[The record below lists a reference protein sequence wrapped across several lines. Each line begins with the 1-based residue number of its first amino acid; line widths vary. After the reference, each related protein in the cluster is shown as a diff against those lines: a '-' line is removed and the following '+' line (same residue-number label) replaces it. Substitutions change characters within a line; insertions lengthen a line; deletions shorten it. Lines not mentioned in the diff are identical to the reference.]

1 MSFTAK
7 DALKLYEIDWD
18 DVRARYIKN
27 NLEYKIEQVFNDSRS
42 ITIDGVINKETEKV
56 SILFPQYLFNKSMN
70 VGLTKDIF
78 DILTAHGYDIHYKYT
93 FGESNKNK
101 DFNDY
106 YNCEISIEWFKA
118 NEKTINLKPEEIKMI
133 TAQVALNHYK
143 ELNRLAD
150 KYIDEII
157 VPEIKEVAK
166 TQKFVKFPVFN
177 IYYQGYSFNFSKE
190 YSEYKVN
197 IDLSRRIFDKLK
209 KNGFTLQFKDENYAT
224 EYSDGNGYLKVT
236 WGL

>member
-1 MSFTAK
+1 M
-7 DALKLYEIDWD
+7 
-18 DVRARYIKN
+18 
-27 NLEYKIEQVFNDSRS
+27 
-42 ITIDGVINKETEKV
+42 
-56 SILFPQYLFNKSMN
+56 
-70 VGLTKDIF
+70 
-78 DILTAHGYDIHYKYT
+78 
-93 FGESNKNK
+93 
-101 DFNDY
+101 
-106 YNCEISIEWFKA
+106 
-118 NEKTINLKPEEIKMI
+118 
-133 TAQVALNHYK
+133 
-143 ELNRLAD
+143 AD